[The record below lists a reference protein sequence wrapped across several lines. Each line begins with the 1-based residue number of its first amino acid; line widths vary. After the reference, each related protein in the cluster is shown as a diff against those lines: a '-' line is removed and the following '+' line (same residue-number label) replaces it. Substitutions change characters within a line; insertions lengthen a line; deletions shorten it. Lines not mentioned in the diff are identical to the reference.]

1 MFQDQWL
8 MHTVELGV
16 GLRSLVLVVYLEL
29 RREISG
35 LSSLSCR
42 CWGVVL
48 LWAGGGRAP
57 STFGSDYCKSGV
69 GPSQ

>member
-29 RREISG
+29 RREIRG
-35 LSSLSCR
+35 LVFHVGMCII
-42 CWGVVL
+42 L
-48 LWAGGGRAP
+48 LILLFLANTWIL
-57 STFGSDYCKSGV
+57 K
-69 GPSQ
+69 QN